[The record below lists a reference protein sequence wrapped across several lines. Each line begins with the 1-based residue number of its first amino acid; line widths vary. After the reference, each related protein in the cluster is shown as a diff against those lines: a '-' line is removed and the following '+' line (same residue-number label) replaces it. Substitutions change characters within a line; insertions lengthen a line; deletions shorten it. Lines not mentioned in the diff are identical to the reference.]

1 MEYEAARESGRD
13 FGYETDLLRILER
26 YVTDCDH
33 KIAQCQRRL
42 EEDNAQTIDK
52 SIDQTAEITTKI
64 EETMVKAEKLGE
76 EGKVQESMALMT
88 EVENLRKQKE
98 AIQANA
104 VLAAAPS
111 LAAGGRGVPRGN
123 NQQKLRVCDVCA
135 AYLSITDT
143 DRRLADHFAG
153 RTHLGYRQIRDKYN
167 ELKQKLYGVP
177 PSRGL
182 PGAGEP
188 PRGDSHGPDR
198 RGDSHQDDRDR
209 RGDSRDRRGDSH
221 SHSHSHSD
229 HHHDDRDRRG
239 DSRDRRDRDDR
250 GERDAD
256 RRRDRE
262 RRDRDRSRSPER
274 RSR

>member
-1 MEYEAARESGRD
+1 MDAFRKQLDMLMGSDRDGAPVTDGPAHFTDPEVCKPYLCGICPYSLFANTKLGGECEKVHDPHLKMEYEAARESGRD

-167 ELKQKLYGVP
+167 ELKTRWHGIAHLT
-177 PSRGL
+177 
-182 PGAGEP
+182 PGASARP
-188 PRGDSHGPDR
+188 VQSPVSHLPLC
-198 RGDSHQDDRDR
+198 
-209 RGDSRDRRGDSH
+209 
-221 SHSHSHSD
+221 
-229 HHHDDRDRRG
+229 
-239 DSRDRRDRDDR
+239 
-250 GERDAD
+250 
-256 RRRDRE
+256 
-262 RRDRDRSRSPER
+262 PR